1 MADLSAFSEIAGQ
14 VRLLNGRLV
23 LAEKRTYEIVFIIDP
38 GADDAEVMKLSE
50 AFQKIITDQGGV
62 ITKIDMMGRRQ
73 LAYEI
78 NHQKEGSYVLLEVE
92 GSGAEIAELERRMR
106 VNDRI
111 LRYMTIRVD
120 LDRRR
125 AQKFKDRRA
134 RKAAKR
140 PLKGKAKEAAAEVAA
155 AEIAK

>member
-1 MADLSAFSEIAGQ
+1 MAD
-14 VRLLNGRLV
+14 
-23 LAEKRTYEIVFIIDP
+23 KRTYEIVFIVDP

-50 AFQKIITDQGGV
+50 AVQKIITDQGGT
-62 ITKIDMMGRRQ
+62 ITKIDMWGRRQ

-125 AQKFKDRRA
+125 AQKFKDRRS
-134 RKAAKR
+134 RKAAQR
-140 PLKGKAKEAAAEVAA
+140 PLKGKAKEAAAEIET
-155 AEIAK
+155 EIAE

>member
-1 MADLSAFSEIAGQ
+1 MAD
-14 VRLLNGRLV
+14 
-23 LAEKRTYEIVFIIDP
+23 KRIYEIVFIVDP

-50 AFQKIITDQGGV
+50 AVQKIITDQGGS
-62 ITKIDMMGRRQ
+62 IAKIDMMGRRQ

-78 NHQKEGSYVLLEVE
+78 SHQKEGSYVLLEVE

-120 LDRRR
+120 EDRRR

-140 PLKGKAKEAAAEVAA
+140 PLAGKTKEAAAEVE
-155 AEIAK
+155 AEFAE

>member
-1 MADLSAFSEIAGQ
+1 
-14 VRLLNGRLV
+14 LV

-38 GADDAEVMKLSE
+38 GADEAEVMKLSE
-50 AFQKIITDQGGV
+50 AIQKIITDQGGV

-78 NHQKEGSYVLLEVE
+78 NHRKEGSYVLLEVE

-140 PLKGKAKEAAAEVAA
+140 PLKGKAKEAAAAAA
-155 AEIAK
+155 AEAETAE

>member
-1 MADLSAFSEIAGQ
+1 MAD
-14 VRLLNGRLV
+14 
-23 LAEKRTYEIVFIIDP
+23 KRTYEIVFIVDP

-50 AFQKIITDQGGV
+50 AVQKIITDQGGT
-62 ITKIDMMGRRQ
+62 ITKIDMWGRRQ

-78 NHQKEGSYVLLEVE
+78 SHQKEGSYVLLEVE

-125 AQKFKDRRA
+125 AQKFKDRRS
-134 RKAAKR
+134 RKAAQR
-140 PLKGKAKEAAAEVAA
+140 PLKGKAKEAAAEIE
-155 AEIAK
+155 AEIAE

>member
-1 MADLSAFSEIAGQ
+1 
-14 VRLLNGRLV
+14 LV
-23 LAEKRTYEIVFIIDP
+23 LADKRTYEIVFIIDP

-50 AFQKIITDQGGV
+50 AIQKIITDQGGV

-92 GSGAEIAELERRMR
+92 GSGAEITELERRMR

-155 AEIAK
+155 AEIAE

>member
-1 MADLSAFSEIAGQ
+1 M
-14 VRLLNGRLV
+14 R
-23 LAEKRTYEIVFIIDP
+23 
-38 GADDAEVMKLSE
+38 LSE
-50 AFQKIITDQGGV
+50 TVQKIITSQGGQIV
-62 ITKIDMMGRRQ
+62 KTEMMGRRQ

-78 NHQKEGSYVLLEVE
+78 NHKREGAYILLEIE

-106 VNDRI
+106 VNDQI

-120 LDRRR
+120 EDRRR
-125 AQKFKDRRA
+125 AEKFKDRRA

-155 AEIAK
+155 EIAE

>member
-1 MADLSAFSEIAGQ
+1 MAD
-14 VRLLNGRLV
+14 
-23 LAEKRTYEIVFIIDP
+23 KRIYEIVFIVDP

-50 AFQKIITDQGGV
+50 AVQKIITDQGGT
-62 ITKIDMMGRRQ
+62 ITKIDMWGRRQ

-125 AQKFKDRRA
+125 AQKFKDRRS
-134 RKAAKR
+134 RKAAQR
-140 PLKGKAKEAAAEVAA
+140 PLKGKAKEAAAEIE
-155 AEIAK
+155 AEIAE

>member
-1 MADLSAFSEIAGQ
+1 M
-14 VRLLNGRLV
+14 
-23 LAEKRTYEIVFIIDP
+23 AEKRTYEIVFIIDP

-50 AFQKIITDQGGV
+50 AIQKIITDQGGV

-78 NHQKEGSYVLLEVE
+78 NQQKEGSYVLLEVE

-140 PLKGKAKEAAAEVAA
+140 PLKGKAKEAAAAAA
-155 AEIAK
+155 AEAETAE

>member
-1 MADLSAFSEIAGQ
+1 MAD
-14 VRLLNGRLV
+14 
-23 LAEKRTYEIVFIIDP
+23 KRIYEIVFIVDP
-38 GADDAEVMKLSE
+38 GADDGEVMKLSE
-50 AFQKIITDQGGV
+50 AVQKIITDQGGS
-62 ITKIDMMGRRQ
+62 ITKIDMWGRRQ
-73 LAYEI
+73 LAYQI

-120 LDRRR
+120 EDRRR
-125 AQKFKDRRA
+125 AQKFKDKRA

-140 PLKGKAKEAAAEVAA
+140 PLSGKPKEAAVEVEKEFAE
-155 AEIAK
+155 

>member
-1 MADLSAFSEIAGQ
+1 MAD
-14 VRLLNGRLV
+14 
-23 LAEKRTYEIVFIIDP
+23 KRTYEIVFIVDP

-50 AFQKIITDQGGV
+50 AIQKIITDQGGV
-62 ITKIDMMGRRQ
+62 IAKIDMWGRRQ

-134 RKAAKR
+134 RKADKR
-140 PLKGKAKEAAAEVAA
+140 PLKGKAKEAAAEVE
-155 AEIAK
+155 AEIAE

>member
-1 MADLSAFSEIAGQ
+1 M
-14 VRLLNGRLV
+14 
-23 LAEKRTYEIVFIIDP
+23 AEKRTYEIVFIVDP
-38 GADDAEVMKLSE
+38 GADGAEVMKLSE
-50 AFQKIITDQGGV
+50 AIQKIITDQGGV

-140 PLKGKAKEAAAEVAA
+140 PLKGKAKEAAAAAA
-155 AEIAK
+155 AEAEIAE